1 MTDKPQSVLDTIS
14 RIRSESIPMS
24 NLEVLSLKRDHGVSL
39 YYLLTGKGDIF
50 LPIKDDNRGRRPR
63 L

>member
-1 MTDKPQSVLDTIS
+1 MTEKQQSVLDTIS
-14 RIRSESIPMS
+14 RIRSEPKPMS
-24 NLEVLSLKRDHGVSL
+24 SLEVLTLKKDYGVSL

-50 LPIKDDNRGRRPR
+50 LPIKDDNRGKR